1 MSPTAAANMT
11 RLVAIGFFPTALIL
25 ASSAFASV
33 DGVSVWLHDFLDF
46 PLDGDFTFTPESRWI
61 AAIAGGVFAAL
72 LVLFHQV
79 VAPALEEG
87 DERVRR
93 GAILAML
100 FWFPIDSIGSIAAG
114 APANAAF
121 NVLFLALFL
130 TPLVAVRR
138 PVAAS
143 A

>member
-1 MSPTAAANMT
+1 MSPVAAARVM

-25 ASSAFASV
+25 VSSAFAPIDGISV
-33 DGVSVWLHDFLDF
+33 LLHDFLDF
-46 PLDGDFTFTPESRWI
+46 PLDGDFTFTAESRWI

-72 LVLFHQV
+72 CVLLHQV
-79 VAPALEEG
+79 VAPAIEEG

-93 GAILAML
+93 GTILAL
-100 FWFPIDSIGSIAAG
+100 LVWFPLDSIGSIAAG

-130 TPLVAVRR
+130 TPLIAVRR
-138 PVAAS
+138 ES
-143 A
+143 AVRV

>member
-1 MSPTAAANMT
+1 MSPSAAARMT
-11 RLVAIGFFPTALIL
+11 RLVALGFFPTALIL
-25 ASSAFASV
+25 YSSAFASI
-33 DGVSVWLHDFLDF
+33 DGASVLLHDFLDF

-72 LVLFHQV
+72 CIIFHQI

-87 DERVRR
+87 DERIRR
-93 GAILAML
+93 GTILAL
-100 FWFPIDSIGSIAAG
+100 LVWFVLDSTGSIAAG

-121 NVLFLALFL
+121 NVLFLALFI

-138 PVAAS
+138 TVAA
-143 A
+143 

>member
-1 MSPTAAANMT
+1 MSPEAAARMI
-11 RLVAIGFFPTALIL
+11 RLVALAFFPTALIL
-25 ASSAFASV
+25 YTSAFASI
-33 DGVSVWLHDFLDF
+33 DGASRLLHDFLDY

-72 LVLFHQV
+72 CIIFHQI
-79 VAPALEEG
+79 VAPAIEEG

-93 GAILAML
+93 GALIALIT
-100 FWFPIDSIGSIAAG
+100 WFVLDSTGSIAAG

-121 NVLFLALFL
+121 NVLFLALFAG
-130 TPLVAVRR
+130 PLVAVRR
-138 PVAAS
+138 RAA

>member
-1 MSPTAAANMT
+1 MSPTAAATMT
-11 RLVAIGFFPTALIL
+11 RLVALGFFPTALIL
-25 ASSAFASV
+25 ASSAFEDFDALSAV
-33 DGVSVWLHDFLDF
+33 LHDFLDYPF
-46 PLDGDFTFTPESRWI
+46 DGDFKFSPEARWM

-72 LVLFHQV
+72 CVFFHQV

-93 GAILAML
+93 GAMLAML
-100 FWFPIDSIGSIAAG
+100 VWFPIDSIGSIAAG

-130 TPLVAVRR
+130 TPLIAVRR
-138 PVAAS
+138 S
-143 A
+143 LQT